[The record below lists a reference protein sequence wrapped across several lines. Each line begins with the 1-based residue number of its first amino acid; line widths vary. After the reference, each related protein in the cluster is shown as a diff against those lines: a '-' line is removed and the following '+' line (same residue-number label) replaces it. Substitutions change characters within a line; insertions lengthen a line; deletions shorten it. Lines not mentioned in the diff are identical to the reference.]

1 MLLKNASDS
10 KPSIILDNALFDA
23 LSDVLSGVLIADNF
37 KISKYSQNDY
47 KRRADT
53 LSLIRSSCR

>member
-23 LSDVLSGVLIADNF
+23 LFDALSDVLSGVLIADNF
-37 KISKYSQNDY
+37 NTIA
-47 KRRADT
+47 KR
-53 LSLIRSSCR
+53 I

>member
-37 KISKYSQNDY
+37 NTIDCCAFKLWNTVILASY
-47 KRRADT
+47 
-53 LSLIRSSCR
+53 L